1 MNERASIFATDP
13 LDISGFKPRTDDPS
27 GPAPAEIDSISQSKF
42 QSREP
47 NPSSTKRP
55 PMVYRTGRN
64 VTFSVKTAP
73 ATAEIFYALA
83 SKMGWKANETFE
95 RAIAALEREIGQGT

>member
-1 MNERASIFATDP
+1 MNERTSIFENDP
-13 LDISGFKPRTDDPS
+13 LDISGFKPRTDGPS
-27 GPAPAEIDSISQSKF
+27 GPAPAEIDSISQGKF

-47 NPSSTKRP
+47 NPPSTRRL

-73 ATAEIFYALA
+73 ATAEAFYVLA

-95 RAIAALEREIGQGT
+95 RAIEALQEKLG

>member
-1 MNERASIFATDP
+1 MTERTSIFDADAI
-13 LDISGFKPRTDDPS
+13 DISGFKPKTDLPS
-27 GPAPAEIDSISQSKF
+27 GPAPEEIDSISKGKY

-47 NPSSTKRP
+47 NQPPTKRR

-73 ATAEIFYALA
+73 ATTEAFYEIATR
-83 SKMGWKANETFE
+83 MGWKANETFE
-95 RAIAALEREIGQGT
+95 RAIEALQEKIR

>member
-1 MNERASIFATDP
+1 MNERTSIFETDS
-13 LDISGFKPRTDDPS
+13 LDISSFKPRTDGPL
-27 GPAPAEIDSISQSKF
+27 GPAPAEIDSISHGKF

-47 NPSSTKRP
+47 NPPSTKRA

-95 RAIAALEREIGQGT
+95 RAIAALRREIGEGT